1 MPDVKDRPRQDPT
14 DFAQVL
20 AGVRQV
26 AARAAARSG
35 EIDAARKFPVDL
47 YDDLEATGAC
57 RIMTPGEFGG
67 LGMGLREATEAV
79 FEGARGNGSLGWLMM
94 VGTSQSIGNG
104 LFVEE
109 TVRMLTRDYAD
120 VRIRGVIAPKGTAR
134 VVEGGYRI
142 SGRWPFASGGPDP
155 HFVAGNCLIVGDDGR
170 PVLDADGHPDLVL
183 AMVPAGDGRFLDNWR
198 VLGMRGTD
206 SCDVEIDDIF
216 VPEAMS
222 WKLHHM
228 HCVYEIPAKYL
239 PLRVVLSFPHCAVAL
254 GIARGAIDDMIE
266 LGKTKRAS
274 MDPGKLMGEDPVFRH
289 EFGQQMLRYE
299 AASAMLWQWV
309 DRIWQAGIDKR
320 EPSAEE
326 VLTARLMANHITSE
340 CVHIVDWAYARA
352 GSTPVYDG
360 SSLQTRFRD
369 IHVATQ
375 HASCHTDA
383 YRHLG
388 AAMLGVELTPR
399 ELF

>member
-1 MPDVKDRPRQDPT
+1 MPEITGVPRQDPK
-14 DFAQVL
+14 DFAEVL
-20 AGVRQV
+20 AGVRTV
-26 AARAAARSG
+26 AAAAAARST
-35 EIDAARKFPVDL
+35 EIDDARAFPVDL
-47 YDDLEATGAC
+47 WDELEATGAC
-57 RIMTPGEFGG
+57 RIMTPKDYGG
-67 LGMGLREATEAV
+67 LGMSLREATEAV

-104 LFVEE
+104 LFAEE
-109 TVRMLTRDYAD
+109 TVRMFARDFAD
-120 VRIRGVIAPKGTAR
+120 VRIRGAIAPRGMATS
-134 VVEGGYRI
+134 VEGGWRI
-142 SGRWPFASGGPDP
+142 SGRWPFASGGPNP
-155 HFVAGNCLIVGDDGR
+155 HFISGTCMVMEDGK
-170 PVLDADGHPDLVL
+170 PVLDDHGHPQMIL
-183 AMVPAGDGRFLDNWR
+183 ATVPANEGKFIDTWR

-206 SCDVEIDDIF
+206 SCDIEINDAF
-216 VPEAMS
+216 VPHARGID
-222 WKLHHM
+222 LVDM
-228 HCVYEIPAKYL
+228 HCVYDIPAAYL

-254 GIARGAIDDMIE
+254 GIVRGTIDDMIE
-266 LGKTKRAS
+266 LGKTKRGS
-274 MDPGKLMGEDPVFRH
+274 MNPAQLMGEDPVFRH
-289 EFGQQMLRYE
+289 EFGHQMLRYE

-320 EPSAEE
+320 EPTPEE

-340 CVHIVDWAYARA
+340 CVRIVDWAYTRA